1 MGLSK
6 PKDTPPLNSPLY
18 ESIYGLVRQI
28 PEGQVAT
35 YGQIAELLGL
45 YRRARMIGY
54 ALFRVAPESDVPW
67 QRVVNAKGM
76 VSRSPLRQGSDELQR
91 ILLEQEGVV
100 FDAQDCIDLKRFRWT
115 PNLNGEGDCGVVKGS
130 TPSDF

>member
-6 PKDTPPLNSPLY
+6 SKDTPPPSSPLY
-18 ESIYGLVRQI
+18 ESIYALVRQI

-45 YRRARMIGY
+45 YGRARQIGY

-67 QRVVNAKGM
+67 QRVVNVKGM

-91 ILLEQEGVV
+91 ILLEQEGIV
-100 FDAQDCIDLKRFRWT
+100 FDAQDCIDLKRYRWI
-115 PNLNGEGDCGVVKGS
+115 PNGNGEGACGVVKGS
-130 TPSDF
+130 PPSDF